1 VDDMAGLLL
10 PRVTGRS
17 TAKADV
23 PRWTLALPDESDVPK
38 PWPTQSEV
46 AHGHGITQATVSRHY
61 SAAVETWAGEPWI
74 RDLRNE
80 IVETVTA
87 AGRIMTALELA
98 ATVRTRHGA
107 ADDTP
112 ERTTA
117 KALAVVRAAVDAEGW
132 AGLHS
137 DDEDVS
143 PRLAVLRR
151 GSRVLIACES
161 LLDTDDPNAL
171 ELADY
176 ALALGKRADDLVEQD
191 PLPGRGAAVRELRA
205 VPAPDGL
212 APLAD
217 TRLVELAAS
226 VSQRAADSPRLELYP
241 RDLEL
246 ARALRISQAGA
257 GVRRD
262 SGVTVDELLSRVRA
276 RFPELVFAP
285 PTHVEVE
292 EALRAAGFP
301 LEFDTASRR
310 FRPPAPEGPRV
321 VSSTGMSVSAHGL
334 NAAGLDPQAVIAGK
348 LGTAFDRGGF
358 LALTLSGNQLP
369 GTADAIARM
378 HPVRR
383 VDLNREFLSEF
394 RTLVAERGQEWRKV
408 LGVDAR
414 FSESGDM
421 PRGLASYVREAW
433 TRLEQRL
440 LAPELAAEVLFVH
453 DAGLLARYFDEGGHE
468 LLTRLQNAARRS
480 ANAPRGFWLLCPG
493 ESERESV
500 QLDGRTVEVLDA
512 SERVVLSKKFLAAL
526 RGEPGTA
533 A

>member
-1 VDDMAGLLL
+1 
-10 PRVTGRS
+10 
-17 TAKADV
+17 
-23 PRWTLALPDESDVPK
+23 VPK

-46 AHGHGITQATVSRHY
+46 AKARDTTQATVSRHY
-61 SAAVETWAGEPWI
+61 SAAVETWADLPWLTSL
-74 RDLRNE
+74 RDE
-80 IVETVTA
+80 IVDTVTA
-87 AGRIMTALELA
+87 AGRIMTALEVA
-98 ATVRTRHGA
+98 AAVRAQHGA

-112 ERTTA
+112 DRITA
-117 KALAVVRAAVDAEGW
+117 KALAVVRAAVDAESW

-137 DDEDVS
+137 DDEEVS

-151 GSRVLIACES
+151 GSRVLITCES
-161 LLDTDDPNAL
+161 LVDTDDPNAL

-176 ALALGKRADDLVEQD
+176 ALALGKRADDLVDQEQ
-191 PLPGRGAAVRELRA
+191 LLGRVATVRELRA
-205 VPAPDGL
+205 VPAPEGL

-226 VSQRAADSPRLELYP
+226 VSQHAADSPRLDLYP

-246 ARALRISQAGA
+246 SRALRIAQAGA

-262 SGVTVDELLSRVRA
+262 NGVTVKELLSRIRA
-276 RFPELVFAP
+276 RFPELVYDENT
-285 PTHVEVE
+285 THVVMQ

-301 LEFDTASRR
+301 LEFDTSTRR
-310 FRPPAPEGPRV
+310 FLPPAPEGPRV
-321 VSSTGMSVSAHGL
+321 ISSTGMSMGSAGVT
-334 NAAGLDPQAVIAGK
+334 AAGLDPHAVIAGK
-348 LGTAFDRGGF
+348 IATAFERGGF

-369 GTADAIARM
+369 GTADAIAGL

-383 VDLNREFLSEF
+383 VDLNREFLGEF
-394 RTLVAERGQEWRKV
+394 RALVADRGQEWHRV

-414 FSESGDM
+414 FSESGEM
-421 PRGLASYVREAW
+421 PRGLASYVRAAW
-433 TRLEQRL
+433 TSLENRL
-440 LAPELAAEVLFVH
+440 LDPELAGEVLFVH

-468 LLTRLQNAARRS
+468 LLTRLQNAARRP
-480 ANAPRGFWLLCPG
+480 ADAPRGVWLLCPG
-493 ESERESV
+493 ESEREAV

-512 SERVVLSKKFLAAL
+512 SERVVLSKKYLAAL